1 MRVNP
6 LRLAAALL
14 LAACVAY
21 GSYQVVKPHTFTYVM
36 VREGVAKGAGM
47 ILTEEDVQ
55 EGRLILG
62 SSLPGRDSPV
72 AGLIP
77 WSEVHKFMGQKLA
90 RQVSGGLPLMKTDV
104 EMEGTHALEQ
114 PLESNHTAMS
124 IPVDNVIGVTPHI
137 SVGERVHLY
146 ASFED
151 EAGSHSGLLLRDM
164 PVVGVQREQE
174 SDFPQLEA
182 VTISVRLQEAVLLT
196 HALHYGKVRLGR
208 AGLSD
213 GKQNGVGDAAFASA
227 LMKTSKR
234 WNEGEEVHE

>member
-21 GSYQVVKPHTFTYVM
+21 GSYQVVKPHTFSYVKL
-36 VREGVAKGAGM
+36 REGVVKGGGM
-47 ILTEEDVQ
+47 PLAEEDV
-55 EGRLILG
+55 EEAVLVLG
-62 SSLPGRDSPV
+62 SSPLGSDSPI

-77 WSEVHKFMGQKLA
+77 WSEVETYVGQTLA
-90 RQVSGGLPLMKTDV
+90 RQVTGGLPLLKPD
-104 EMEGTHALEQ
+104 MEIEGRSSLEQ
-114 PLESNHTAMS
+114 PLAPTETAMS
-124 IPVDNVIGVTPHI
+124 VPVDNILGVTPHI
-137 SVGERVHLY
+137 AIGERVHLY

-151 EAGSHSGLLLRDM
+151 EEGSHSGLLLRDM

-174 SDFPQLEA
+174 SDAPRLEA
-182 VTISVRLQEAVLLT
+182 VTIALSLNEAVLLT

-213 GKQNGVGDAAFASA
+213 GKRNGIGDESFAAA
-227 LMKTSKR
+227 LMRTRKR
-234 WNEGEEVHE
+234 WNEGEEVNK